1 MNERELSNRII
12 TLCNETEPKV
22 QQKIQLIIA
31 VCRAPKAA
39 LIFKDACILYQSGE
53 TLIDPDTEEER
64 QRTLGG
70 CFFKLARK
78 RMNTGERKL
87 LRELN
92 KKLKEKHEMSQV

>member
-1 MNERELSNRII
+1 MNEQELSDRII

-22 QQKIQLIIA
+22 QQKIRLIVA
-31 VCRAPKAA
+31 VVRAPKAA
-39 LIFKDACILYQSGE
+39 SIFKDACTLDQEGE
-53 TLIDPDTEEER
+53 TLIDPDTGEER

-87 LRELN
+87 LRQLN
-92 KKLKEKHEMSQV
+92 KKLKEKEDGTT